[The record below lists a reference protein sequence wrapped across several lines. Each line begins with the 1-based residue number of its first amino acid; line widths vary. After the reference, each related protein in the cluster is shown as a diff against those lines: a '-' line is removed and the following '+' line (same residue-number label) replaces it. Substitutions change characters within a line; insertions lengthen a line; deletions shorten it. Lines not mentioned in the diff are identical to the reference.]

1 VRVEPLDDV
10 HLPEVQAFL
19 LRERVPNMF
28 LLDQL
33 ALWELGQAPGLRWS
47 LAFTARGALAAVVY
61 ANRPALDRP
70 ALSLSAAGD
79 PDACYAVGRTLRPL
93 ISWMMVGPRQAV
105 DGLWE
110 GLGCPGY
117 RVFYDQR
124 LYCCDRPP
132 EGPAL
137 VPEPARPADVPRV
150 AWLQREMLQEDLGLA
165 AGRID
170 VVNQEQRVRERVEQG
185 RMFVLR
191 DPDGDIVFT
200 IDGGNMGPHGT
211 QVGGTYTVPDARGQG
226 IATRAMR
233 GLCGLL
239 LERVPW
245 VTLHVNE
252 ANTAAVR
259 VYERSG
265 FQPVAPFRLMSV

>member
-1 VRVEPLDDV
+1 MRVEPLDDV

-19 LRERVPNMF
+19 LRAPVPNMF

-33 ALWELGQAPGLRWS
+33 ALWERGAAPGLRWW
-47 LAFTARGALAAVVY
+47 LALTARGALAAVVY
-61 ANRPALDRP
+61 ANRPELDRP

-79 PDACYAVGRTLRPL
+79 EDACYTVGRALQPL
-93 ISWMMVGPRQAV
+93 VSWMMVGPRKAV

-110 GLGCPGY
+110 GLGCPGF

-124 LYCCDRPP
+124 LYACERPP
-132 EGPAL
+132 PGPAL
-137 VPEPARPADVPRV
+137 VPQPAALGDVRLV
-150 AWLQREMLQEDLGLA
+150 ARLQREMLQEDLGLA

-170 VVNQEQRVRERVEQG
+170 VVNQERRVRERVEQG

-191 DPDGDIVFT
+191 DADGDVVFT

-211 QVGGTYTVPDARGQG
+211 QVGGTFTVPAARGQG

-233 GLCGLL
+233 GLCGQLL
-239 LERVPW
+239 QRVPR

-265 FQPVAPFRLMSV
+265 FRPVAPFRLMSV